1 MKENTTVKK
10 AVIVD
15 DELGARESLSK
26 MLEKNCKNIQVVA
39 KADNMMNAFI
49 EITNHQPDLVFLDIE
64 MPNGNAFDLLEKF
77 KEINF
82 NIIFVTA
89 YDHYAIKAIKF
100 SAIDYILKPVDP
112 EELVKAVSRF
122 ESQHENKTSLDKKFK
137 TLLSN
142 VKPEN
147 KLKKVGIP
155 DGDGLVF
162 INLADI
168 IRCDSDGNY
177 TYFLLTSGK
186 KIIVSRTLGEYEQMF
201 AEDNFFRVHRSH
213 LINLE
218 HVKKY
223 IKGEGGYVIM
233 SDNSQVEVSRRN
245 KNEFLEKLSHQ

>member
-1 MKENTTVKK
+1 MIK
-10 AVIVD
+10 AIIVD

-26 MLEKNCKNIQVVA
+26 MLEKKCKQVEVVA
-39 KADNMMNAFI
+39 KVDSMATAF
-49 EITNHQPDLVFLDIE
+49 EAITDKEPDLVFLDIE

-82 NIIFVTA
+82 NIIFTTA

-100 SAIDYILKPVDP
+100 SAVDYILKPIDP
-112 EELVKAVSRF
+112 EELVQAVKRF
-122 ESQHENKTSLDKKFK
+122 EEHIGQKKSLDKQFK

-142 VKPEN
+142 IRPEN

-155 DGDGLVF
+155 DGDGLIF
-162 INLADI
+162 IQLSDI

-177 TYFLLTSGK
+177 TFFILTNGK
-186 KIIVSRTLGEYEQMF
+186 KIIASRTLGEYEHMF
-201 AEDNFFRVHRSH
+201 AEDNFFRIHRSH

-223 IKGEGGYVIM
+223 IKGEGGYVVM
-233 SDNSQVEVSRRN
+233 ADDSQVEVSRRN
-245 KNEFLEKLSHQ
+245 KTDFLEKLSHL

>member
-1 MKENTTVKK
+1 MIK
-10 AVIVD
+10 AIIVD

-26 MLEKNCKNIQVVA
+26 MIEKNCKQIEVVA
-39 KADNMMNAFI
+39 KVDSMLSAF
-49 EITNHQPDLVFLDIE
+49 EAITNKEPDLVFLDIE

-77 KEINF
+77 KNINF
-82 NIIFVTA
+82 NIIFTTA

-100 SAIDYILKPVDP
+100 SAVDYILKPIDP
-112 EELVKAVSRF
+112 EELINAVKRF
-122 ESQHENKTSLDKKFK
+122 ESQAGQKNTLDKQFK

-142 VKPEN
+142 ARPEN

-155 DGDGLVF
+155 DGDGLIF
-162 INLADI
+162 INLSDI

-177 TYFLLTSGK
+177 TFFILTNGK
-186 KIIVSRTLGEYEQMF
+186 KIIASRTLGEYEQMF
-201 AEDNFFRVHRSH
+201 ADDNFFRVHRSH

-223 IKGEGGYVIM
+223 IKGEGGYVVM

-245 KNEFLEKLSHQ
+245 KTDFLEKLSHL

>member
-1 MKENTTVKK
+1 MIK
-10 AVIVD
+10 AIIVD

-26 MLEKNCKNIQVVA
+26 MIEKNCKQIEVVA
-39 KADNMMNAFI
+39 KVDSMLSAF
-49 EITNHQPDLVFLDIE
+49 EAITNKEPDLVFLDIE

-77 KEINF
+77 KNINF
-82 NIIFVTA
+82 NIIFTTA

-100 SAIDYILKPVDP
+100 SAIDYILKPIDP
-112 EELVKAVSRF
+112 EELITAVKRF
-122 ESQHENKTSLDKKFK
+122 EAQRGQKESLDKQFK

-142 VKPEN
+142 VKPDN

-155 DGDGLVF
+155 DGDGLIF
-162 INLADI
+162 INLSDI

-177 TYFLLTSGK
+177 TFFILTSGK
-186 KIIVSRTLGEYEQMF
+186 KIIASRTLGEYEQMF
-201 AEDNFFRVHRSH
+201 ADDNFFRIHRSH

-223 IKGEGGYVIM
+223 IKGEGGYVVM

-245 KNEFLEKLSHQ
+245 KTDFLEKLSHL

>member
-1 MKENTTVKK
+1 MIK
-10 AVIVD
+10 AIIVD

-26 MLEKNCKNIQVVA
+26 MLEKNCKQIEVVA
-39 KADNMMNAFI
+39 KVDSMLAAF
-49 EITNHQPDLVFLDIE
+49 EAITNKEPDLVFLDIE

-77 KEINF
+77 KTINF
-82 NIIFVTA
+82 NIIFTTA

-100 SAIDYILKPVDP
+100 SAVDYILKPIDP
-112 EELVKAVSRF
+112 EELILAVKRF
-122 ESQHENKTSLDKKFK
+122 EEKTGKSATLDKQFK

-142 VKPEN
+142 VRPEN

-155 DGDGLVF
+155 DGDGLIF
-162 INLADI
+162 INLSDI

-177 TYFLLTSGK
+177 TFFILTSGK
-186 KIIVSRTLGEYEQMF
+186 KIIASRTLGEYEQMF
-201 AEDNFFRVHRSH
+201 AEDNFFRIHRSH

-223 IKGEGGYVIM
+223 IKGEGGYVVM

-245 KNEFLEKLSHQ
+245 KTDFLEKLSHL

>member
-1 MKENTTVKK
+1 MIK
-10 AVIVD
+10 AIVVD

-26 MLEKNCKNIQVVA
+26 MLEKNCKQIQIVA
-39 KADNMMNAFI
+39 KADSMLSAF
-49 EITNHQPDLVFLDIE
+49 EAITNLQPNLVFLDIE
-64 MPNGNAFDLLEKF
+64 MPSGNAFDLLEKF

-82 NIIFVTA
+82 HIIFTTA

-100 SAIDYILKPVDP
+100 SAVDYILKPIDP
-112 EELVKAVSRF
+112 EELIQAVKRF
-122 ESQHENKTSLDKKFK
+122 ETTMEKKDSLNTQFK
-137 TLLSN
+137 NLLAN
-142 VKPEN
+142 IKPGN

-162 INLADI
+162 INLSDI

-177 TYFLLTSGK
+177 TFFILTTGK

-201 AEDNFFRVHRSH
+201 ADDNFFRVHRSH

-233 SDNSQVEVSRRN
+233 TDNSQVEVSRRN
-245 KNEFLEKLSHQ
+245 KVDFLEKLSHL

>member
-1 MKENTTVKK
+1 MIK
-10 AVIVD
+10 AIIVD

-26 MLEKNCKNIQVVA
+26 MIEKNCKQ
-39 KADNMMNAFI
+39 I
-49 EITNHQPDLVFLDIE
+49 EIIAKVDSMLAAFEAITNKEPDLVFLDIE

-77 KEINF
+77 KTINF
-82 NIIFVTA
+82 NIIFTTA

-100 SAIDYILKPVDP
+100 SAVDYILKPIDP
-112 EELVKAVSRF
+112 EELVVAVKRF
-122 ESQHENKTSLDKKFK
+122 EERTGKSATLDKQFK

-142 VKPEN
+142 VRPEN

-155 DGDGLVF
+155 DGDGLIF
-162 INLADI
+162 INLSDI

-177 TYFLLTSGK
+177 TFFILTSGK
-186 KIIVSRTLGEYEQMF
+186 KIIASRTLGEYEQMF
-201 AEDNFFRVHRSH
+201 AEDNFFRIHRSH

-223 IKGEGGYVIM
+223 IKGEGGYVVM

-245 KNEFLEKLSHQ
+245 KTDFLEKLSHL

>member
-1 MKENTTVKK
+1 MIK
-10 AVIVD
+10 AIIVD

-26 MLEKNCKNIQVVA
+26 MLEKNCKQIEVVA
-39 KADNMMNAFI
+39 KVDSMLSAF
-49 EITNHQPDLVFLDIE
+49 EAITNKEPDLVFLDIE

-77 KEINF
+77 KTINF
-82 NIIFVTA
+82 NIIFTTA

-100 SAIDYILKPVDP
+100 SAIDYILKPIDP
-112 EELVKAVSRF
+112 EELITAVKRF
-122 ESQHENKTSLDKKFK
+122 EDRAGQKATLDKQFK

-142 VKPEN
+142 VRPEN

-155 DGDGLVF
+155 DGDGLIF
-162 INLADI
+162 INLSDI

-177 TYFLLTSGK
+177 TFFILTNGK
-186 KIIVSRTLGEYEQMF
+186 KIIASRTLGEYEQMF
-201 AEDNFFRVHRSH
+201 ADDNFFRIHRSH

-223 IKGEGGYVIM
+223 IKGEGGYVVM

-245 KNEFLEKLSHQ
+245 KTDFLEKLSHL

>member
-1 MKENTTVKK
+1 MSIRAIV
-10 AVIVD
+10 VD
-15 DELGARESLSK
+15 DELGSRESLSK
-26 MLEKNCKNIQVVA
+26 MIEKNCKNIQIIG
-39 KADNMMNAFI
+39 KADSMISAL
-49 EITNHQPDLVFLDIE
+49 EVITNNEPDLVFLDIE

-112 EELVKAVSRF
+112 EELTKAIGRF
-122 ESQHENKTSLDKKFK
+122 EAQLETKKSLDKKFK
-137 TLLSN
+137 MLLSN
-142 VKPEN
+142 VRPEN

-155 DGDGLVF
+155 DGDGLIF
-162 INLADI
+162 INLTEI

-177 TYFLLTSGK
+177 TYFLLTNGK
-186 KIIVSRTLGEYEQMF
+186 KIVASRTLGEYEQMF
-201 AEDNFFRVHRSH
+201 NDDNFFRVHRSH

-223 IKGEGGYVIM
+223 IKGEGGYVVM
-233 SDNSQVEVSRRN
+233 TDNSQVEVSRRN
-245 KNEFLEKLSHQ
+245 KNDFLEKLSHL

>member
-1 MKENTTVKK
+1 MNT
-10 AVIVD
+10 AFDVIST
-15 DELGARESLSK
+15 LK
-26 MLEKNCKNIQVVA
+26 
-39 KADNMMNAFI
+39 
-49 EITNHQPDLVFLDIE
+49 PDLVFLDIE

-77 KEINF
+77 KEIDF
-82 NIIFVTA
+82 NIIFITA

-100 SAIDYILKPVDP
+100 SAVDYILKPIDS
-112 EELVKAVSRF
+112 EELVLAVKRF
-122 ESQHENKTSLDKKFK
+122 EDKIGQKSSLNNQFK

-142 VKPEN
+142 VRPGN

-162 INLADI
+162 INLSDI

-177 TYFLLTSGK
+177 TFFILTTGK
-186 KIIVSRTLGEYEQMF
+186 KIIASRTLGEYEQMF
-201 AEDNFFRVHRSH
+201 TDDNFFRIHRSH

-223 IKGEGGYVIM
+223 IKGEGGYVVM

-245 KNEFLEKLSHQ
+245 KNDFLEKLSHL

>member
-1 MKENTTVKK
+1 MKENAVIKK
-10 AVIVD
+10 AIIVD

-39 KADNMMNAFI
+39 KADNMMNAFV

-112 EELVKAVSRF
+112 EELITAVSRF
-122 ESQHENKTSLDKKFK
+122 ESQHETKNSLDKKFK

-186 KIIVSRTLGEYEQMF
+186 KIVASRTLGEYEQMF

-223 IKGEGGYVIM
+223 IKGEGGYVVM

>member
-1 MKENTTVKK
+1 MIK
-10 AVIVD
+10 AIIVD

-26 MLEKNCKNIQVVA
+26 MIEKNCKQIEVVA
-39 KADNMMNAFI
+39 KVDSMLSAF
-49 EITNHQPDLVFLDIE
+49 EAITNKEPDLVFLDIE

-77 KEINF
+77 KSINF
-82 NIIFVTA
+82 NIIFTTA

-100 SAIDYILKPVDP
+100 SAIDYILKPIDP
-112 EELVKAVSRF
+112 EELVTAVKRF
-122 ESQHENKTSLDKKFK
+122 ENQRGQKESLDKQFK

-142 VKPEN
+142 VKPDN

-155 DGDGLVF
+155 DGDGLIF
-162 INLADI
+162 INLSDI

-177 TYFLLTSGK
+177 TFFILTSGK
-186 KIIVSRTLGEYEQMF
+186 KIIASRTLGEYEQMF
-201 AEDNFFRVHRSH
+201 TDDNFFRIHRSH

-223 IKGEGGYVIM
+223 IKGEGGYVVM

-245 KNEFLEKLSHQ
+245 KTDFLEKLSHL

>member
-1 MKENTTVKK
+1 MIK
-10 AVIVD
+10 AIIVD

-26 MLEKNCKNIQVVA
+26 MLEKNFKQIEVVA
-39 KADNMMNAFI
+39 KVDSMLSAF
-49 EITNHQPDLVFLDIE
+49 EAITNKEPDLVFLDIE

-77 KEINF
+77 KTINF
-82 NIIFVTA
+82 NIIFTTA

-100 SAIDYILKPVDP
+100 SAIDYILKPIDP
-112 EELVKAVSRF
+112 EELITAVKRF
-122 ESQHENKTSLDKKFK
+122 EDRAGQKATLDKQFK

-142 VKPEN
+142 VRPEN

-155 DGDGLVF
+155 DGDGLIF
-162 INLADI
+162 INLSDI

-177 TYFLLTSGK
+177 TFFILTSGK
-186 KIIVSRTLGEYEQMF
+186 KIIASRTLGEYEQMF
-201 AEDNFFRVHRSH
+201 ADDNFFRIHRSH

-223 IKGEGGYVIM
+223 IKGEGGYVVM

-245 KNEFLEKLSHQ
+245 KTDFLEKLSHL

>member
-1 MKENTTVKK
+1 MSVR

-15 DELGARESLSK
+15 DELGSRESLSK
-26 MLEKNCKNIQVVA
+26 MIEKNCKNIQIVG
-39 KADNMMNAFI
+39 KADSMLSAF
-49 EITNHQPDLVFLDIE
+49 EVITNNEPDLVFLDIE

-77 KEINF
+77 KEIHF

-112 EELVKAVSRF
+112 EELMKAVSRF
-122 ESQHENKTSLDKKFK
+122 EAQLENKKLLDKKFK

-162 INLADI
+162 INLSEI

-177 TYFLLTSGK
+177 TYFLLTNGK
-186 KIIVSRTLGEYEQMF
+186 KIIASRTLGEYEQMF
-201 AEDNFFRVHRSH
+201 NEDNFFRIHRSH

-223 IKGEGGYVIM
+223 IKGEGGYVVM
-233 SDNSQVEVSRRN
+233 TDNSQVEVSRRN
-245 KNEFLEKLSHQ
+245 KNDFLEKLSLL

>member
-1 MKENTTVKK
+1 MVIK

-26 MLEKNCKNIQVVA
+26 IIEKNCKNIEVVA
-39 KADNMMNAFI
+39 KANSMLSAYELI
-49 EITNHQPDLVFLDIE
+49 ANHQPDLVFLDIE

-89 YDHYAIKAIKF
+89 FYHYAIKAIKF

-112 EELVKAVSRF
+112 EELIGAVHRF
-122 ESQHENKTSLDKKFK
+122 ETQLGNKNSLDKKFK
-137 TLLSN
+137 MLLSN
-142 VKPEN
+142 VRPDN

-155 DGDGLVF
+155 DGDGLIF
-162 INLADI
+162 INLTDI
-168 IRCDSDGNY
+168 IRCESDGNY
-177 TYFLLTSGK
+177 TYFIMTTGK
-186 KIIVSRTLGEYEQMF
+186 KIVVSRTMGEYEQMF
-201 AEDNFFRVHRSH
+201 SDDNFFRIHRSH

-245 KNEFLEKLSHQ
+245 KIDFLEKLSHL

>member
-1 MKENTTVKK
+1 MIK
-10 AVIVD
+10 AIIVD

-26 MLEKNCKNIQVVA
+26 MIEKNCKQIEVVA
-39 KADNMMNAFI
+39 KVDSMLSAF
-49 EITNHQPDLVFLDIE
+49 EAITNKEPDLVFLDIE

-77 KEINF
+77 KSINF
-82 NIIFVTA
+82 NIIFTTA

-100 SAIDYILKPVDP
+100 SAIDYILKPIDS
-112 EELVKAVSRF
+112 EELVTAVKRF
-122 ESQHENKTSLDKKFK
+122 ENQRGQKESLDKQFK

-155 DGDGLVF
+155 DGDGLIF
-162 INLADI
+162 INLSDI

-177 TYFLLTSGK
+177 TFFILTSGK
-186 KIIVSRTLGEYEQMF
+186 KIIASRTLGEYEQMF
-201 AEDNFFRVHRSH
+201 VDDNFFRIHRSH

-223 IKGEGGYVIM
+223 IKGEGGYVVM
-233 SDNSQVEVSRRN
+233 TDNSQVEVSRRN
-245 KNEFLEKLSHQ
+245 KTDFLEKLSHL

>member
-1 MKENTTVKK
+1 MIK
-10 AVIVD
+10 AIIVD

-26 MLEKNCKNIQVVA
+26 MIEKNCKQIEVVA
-39 KADNMMNAFI
+39 KVDSMLSAF
-49 EITNHQPDLVFLDIE
+49 EAITNKEPDLVFLDIE

-77 KEINF
+77 KNINF
-82 NIIFVTA
+82 NIIFTTA

-100 SAIDYILKPVDP
+100 SAIDYILKPIDP
-112 EELVKAVSRF
+112 EELVNAVKRF
-122 ESQHENKTSLDKKFK
+122 EAQRGQKESLDKQFK

-142 VKPEN
+142 VKPDN

-155 DGDGLVF
+155 DGDGLIF
-162 INLADI
+162 INLSDI

-177 TYFLLTSGK
+177 TFFILTSGK
-186 KIIVSRTLGEYEQMF
+186 KIIASRTLGEYEQMF
-201 AEDNFFRVHRSH
+201 ADDNFFRIHRSH

-223 IKGEGGYVIM
+223 IKGEGGYVVM

-245 KNEFLEKLSHQ
+245 KTDFLEKLSHL